1 MRVSRM
7 TAWLAVA
14 GMVLFGAAVAQAQ
27 DHGLENPR
35 STAFHKSL
43 EGKKVVFLPLS
54 MGFDLTEGWAAVMR
68 QQAKR
73 LNYSF
78 EIRDP
83 AWSTDA
89 GTRAL
94 QSLIG
99 EKPDLIVVHNPDI
112 QSYARLLKQAQAAG
126 IKIVQINL
134 ESNTQTDS
142 YVGADWTEIGEQAAQ
157 AVVDKCGTGKG
168 GASTKIAIDTGVPT
182 AASDV
187 FQLYG
192 IYEVLKQ
199 HPDIQV
205 VSQQATEYNPE
216 KARSIMET
224 VLQQQPDLCGA
235 IGIWDNQDTGTA
247 SAIQQAGK
255 ANQVFLVTSG
265 GGNKVGCD
273 NVAKGLFNLYIS
285 YNVPLQGEILNAEI
299 ARLLLSDAAAGSS
312 KTLYFNP
319 LTQITKAN
327 VNQRNC
333 WTLDDLK

>member
-1 MRVSRM
+1 MKLSRM
-7 TAWLAVA
+7 TAFLAAVC
-14 GMVLFGAAVAQAQ
+14 MVLIGGLAAQAQ
-27 DHGLENPR
+27 DKGLENPR
-35 STAFHKSL
+35 STAFYKAL

-73 LNYSF
+73 LHYSF

-94 QSLIG
+94 QSLIT

-112 QSYARLLKQAQAAG
+112 QSYARLLAQAQAAG

-142 YVGADWTEIGEQAAQ
+142 YVGANWTEIGEQAAQ

-168 GASTKIAIDTGVPT
+168 VSTKVAIDTGVPT

-192 IYEVLKQ
+192 IYDVLKQ
-199 HPDIQV
+199 HPEIQV

-216 KARSIMET
+216 KARSIMDT
-224 VLQQQPDLCGA
+224 VLQQHPDLCGA

-255 ANQVFLVTSG
+255 ASQVFLVTSG

-299 ARLLLSDAAAGSS
+299 ARLLLSDATAGSN

>member
-1 MRVSRM
+1 MRLRTIGLAAAAAL
-7 TAWLAVA
+7 TAAAWTGGVA
-14 GMVLFGAAVAQAQ
+14 AQNK
-27 DHGLENPR
+27 GLENPR
-35 STAFHKSL
+35 STAFHHGL

-54 MGFDLTEGWAAVMR
+54 MGFDLTEGWAAKMR
-68 QQAKR
+68 QQAAR
-73 LNYSF
+73 LNYDF

-99 EKPDLIVVHNPDI
+99 EEPDLIVAHNPDI
-112 QSYARLLKQAQAAG
+112 QSYARLLAQAQARG
-126 IKIVQINL
+126 IKVVQINL

-142 YVGADWTEIGEQAAQ
+142 YVGADWTEIGKQAAT
-157 AVVDKCGTGKG
+157 AVVERCGAGKG
-168 GASTKIAIDTGVPT
+168 ASNKVAIDTGVPT

-187 FQLYG
+187 FQLDG
-192 IYEVLKQ
+192 IYSVLDQ
-199 HPDIQV
+199 HPEIEV

-224 VLQQQPDLCGA
+224 VLQQHPDLCGA

-255 ANQVFLVTSG
+255 GDQVFLVTSG
-265 GGNKVGCD
+265 GGNMVGCE
-273 NVAKGLFNLYIS
+273 NVANGLFSLYIS
-285 YNVPLQGEILNAEI
+285 YNVPLQGDILNAEI
-299 ARLLLSDAAAGSS
+299 ARLLLSDAEAGET
-312 KTLYFNP
+312 KALYFNP
-319 LTQITKAN
+319 LTQITKDD

-333 WTLDDLK
+333 WTLDDLQ

>member
-1 MRVSRM
+1 MR
-7 TAWLAVA
+7 LATIGLLATVA
-14 GMVLFGAAVAQAQ
+14 LASATWTSAVNAQNK
-27 DHGLENPR
+27 GLENPR
-35 STAFHKSL
+35 STAFHGNL
-43 EGKKVVFLPLS
+43 EGKNVVFLPLS
-54 MGFDLTEGWAAVMR
+54 MGFDLTEGWAARMR
-68 QQAKR
+68 NQAER
-73 LNYSF
+73 LNYNF

-94 QSLIG
+94 QSLIS
-99 EKPDLIVVHNPDI
+99 EKPDLIVAHNPDI
-112 QSYARLLKQAQAAG
+112 QSYARLLAQAQAKG
-126 IKIVQINL
+126 IKVVQINL

-157 AVVDKCGTGKG
+157 AVVERCGEGKG
-168 GASTKIAIDTGVPT
+168 SSNKVAIDTGVPT

-187 FQLYG
+187 FQLDG
-192 IYEVLKQ
+192 IYRVLDQ
-199 HPDIQV
+199 HPEIEV

-224 VLQQQPDLCGA
+224 VLQQHPDLCGA

-255 ANQVFLVTSG
+255 DDQVFLVTSG
-265 GGNKVGCD
+265 GGNQVGCE
-273 NVAKGLFNLYIS
+273 NVTGGLFDLYIS
-285 YNVPLQGEILNAEI
+285 YNVPLQGDILNAEI
-299 ARLLLSDAAAGSS
+299 ARLLLSDAGAGET
-312 KTLYFNP
+312 KALYFNP
-319 LTQITKAN
+319 LTQITKDN